1 MLLAGG
7 AKIDEPM
14 AQFPSTPLILAVQT
28 KQEEVARILVEH
40 GANLDVQNEVFSN
53 SFSLSLFFI

>member
-14 AQFPSTPLILAVQT
+14 AQFPSTLILAVQA

-53 SFSLSLFFI
+53 LSLSLFFI